1 MIVSIKGI
9 LKQKETDQ
17 IIIDV
22 NGIGYLCFIS
32 TNTFDAI
39 PNIGK
44 QVELSTYFHVM
55 ENSQQLYA
63 FSDLIEK
70 ELFVMLISVSGIG
83 PKTAIILLSAVSAEE
98 FKRRLIA
105 GEVEMLTAL
114 PGIGPKTARRIIVE
128 LKDKFIKLS
137 KNDLPKESLDVSS
150 EINDAHNALLSLG
163 FDIKSIRNAITKINN
178 KGKSMNTEEIVKYA
192 LKELR

>member
-1 MIVSIKGI
+1 MIVSIKGT
-9 LKQKETDQ
+9 LKQKETNQ
-17 IIIDV
+17 IVIEA

-39 PNIGK
+39 PNIGR
-44 QVELSTYFHVM
+44 QIELFTYFHVM
-55 ENSQQLYA
+55 ENSQHLYA

-70 ELFVMLISVSGIG
+70 KLFGMLISVSGIG

-98 FKRRLIA
+98 FKRRLIG

-137 KNDLPKESLDVSS
+137 KNDLPKENLDISS

-163 FDIKSIRNAITKINN
+163 FDIKSIRSSIAKISN
-178 KGKSMNTEEIVKYA
+178 KDKSMNTEEIVKYV
-192 LKELR
+192 LKDLR